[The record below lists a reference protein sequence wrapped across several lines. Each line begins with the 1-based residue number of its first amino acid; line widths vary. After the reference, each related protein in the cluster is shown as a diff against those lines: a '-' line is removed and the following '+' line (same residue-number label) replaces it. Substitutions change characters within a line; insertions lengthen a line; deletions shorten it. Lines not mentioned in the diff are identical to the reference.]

1 MTIYVQRF
9 KEGNEDNQ
17 CCNRIMI
24 IEMVQVCFS
33 TPFQTKNGQICH
45 DNPLTFK
52 VDPHLYIGVV
62 YCSQFCLQFFAA
74 IQSNHIINLLLIQKF
89 FKKATFSNIRNYMI

>member
-52 VDPHLYIGVV
+52 VDHLHGK
-62 YCSQFCLQFFAA
+62 QEQQRQLPK
-74 IQSNHIINLLLIQKF
+74 N
-89 FKKATFSNIRNYMI
+89 

>member
-52 VDPHLYIGVV
+52 VDHLHGKQQQLQLPKNWPGIVSNPYIFL
-62 YCSQFCLQFFAA
+62 CE
-74 IQSNHIINLLLIQKF
+74 
-89 FKKATFSNIRNYMI
+89 KKTEFQRVL